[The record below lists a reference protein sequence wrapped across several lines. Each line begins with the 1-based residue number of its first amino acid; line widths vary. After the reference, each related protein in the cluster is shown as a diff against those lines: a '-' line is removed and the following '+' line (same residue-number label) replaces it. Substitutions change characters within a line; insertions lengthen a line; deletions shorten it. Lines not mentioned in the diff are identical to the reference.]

1 MKTQIDICVQSFSEV
16 VYVELKPLAVHV
28 TVLPPGFADTAV
40 IAKFGFTLNSMPM
53 MPLTVAQCVSEGLQA
68 LQDNRS
74 MIIPGRINR
83 IMNAVAPASLVR
95 GMVAKM
101 FKQMLANRLVK
112 REIGAK
118 T

>member
-28 TVLPPGFADTAV
+28 TVLPPGFTDTAV
-40 IAKFGFTLNSMPM
+40 IAKFGFTLDSMPM
-53 MPLTVAQCVSEGLQA
+53 TVAQCVSEGLQA

-112 REIGAK
+112 REMGAK